1 MSEKNPFRV
10 FVSHTFSS
18 HPDYHRVFE
27 YLESA
32 PNFFYLNCSAP
43 ERPPAIGGKEALKDE
58 LRKQINAAEVV
69 IVLSSLYTESQS
81 WLLYQMDAAQA
92 LERPLIAL
100 GSFGTD
106 EKLPPEIVKRAA
118 ELVDWNK
125 RSIVD
130 AIRRQARHEDTTRWD
145 TIEFKMP

>member
-43 ERPPAIGGKEALKDE
+43 EHPPTIGGKEALKDE
-58 LRKQINAAEVV
+58 FRKQINAAEVV
-69 IVLSSLYTESQS
+69 IVLSSLYAESQS

-92 LERPLIAL
+92 LDRPLIAL
-100 GSFGTD
+100 GFFGTD
-106 EKLPPEIVKRAA
+106 EKLPVEIVKRAA

-130 AIRRQARHEDTTRWD
+130 AIRRQARHEDTKRWD
-145 TIEFKMP
+145 TIDFKMP